1 MAKLATSPDL
11 PALISHAR
19 GPSLDSGSTI
29 AASSLTAT
37 VDGAL

>member
-1 MAKLATSPDL
+1 MTKLPSSPDL

-19 GPSLDSGSTI
+19 GPSLDCWSTI